1 MKRQIYVPFPLL
13 ENGQIPEK
21 AILLSRETKL
31 GIQVGDEEDSRYGA
45 IQVIEIPEGRG
56 VSYYKQVRSG
66 FIQSFDYLDEFFIFD
81 ETTQLNL
88 KFPDGNVKT
97 LKPRIKERHVL
108 QYRER
113 FYDEGSY
120 SFLITSV
127 VEKEEK
133 ILAEG
138 FFEVI

>member
-1 MKRQIYVPFPLL
+1 M
-13 ENGQIPEK
+13 
-21 AILLSRETKL
+21 
-31 GIQVGDEEDSRYGA
+31 
-45 IQVIEIPEGRG
+45 
-56 VSYYKQVRSG
+56 
-66 FIQSFDYLDEFFIFD
+66 
-81 ETTQLNL
+81 
-88 KFPDGNVKT
+88 KT